1 MLLRYSELE
10 KMLRKAGC
18 QINHEGGSHEI
29 WYSPITG
36 KQFTVSRHKTQEVPA
51 GTLKSIKKAAGLK

>member
-1 MLLRYSELE
+1 MGLRYSELE
-10 KMLRKAGC
+10 KDLRKAKC
-18 QINHEGGSHEI
+18 RMIHEGANHEI

-36 KQFTVSRHKTQEVPA
+36 KQFTVSRHKTQEVPT